1 MRVYKDAHIVLVS
14 HEIVS
19 FGNFRFFFS
28 PHFVFVFFFNCT
40 PTLIYTLVFCML
52 LQPVDFC
59 PFSLCVACT
68 YEDSSLK
75 VQTRIFIF
83 SNPPAHF

>member
-28 PHFVFVFFFNCT
+28 PHFVFVFFF
-40 PTLIYTLVFCML
+40 LIARRL
-52 LQPVDFC
+52 
-59 PFSLCVACT
+59 
-68 YEDSSLK
+68 
-75 VQTRIFIF
+75 
-83 SNPPAHF
+83 